1 MSADADA
8 RHHLAAHDLPPG
20 LLPAGITA
28 ATFTG
33 STFEVRFAAPVE
45 RTVEGERVWYD
56 QVVTGE
62 LTPGRIERLKGVKVK
77 KVLWVPVTAI
87 RADGDA
93 LAFAVGPLS
102 ERVPRAA
109 FT

>member
-1 MSADADA
+1 MSADDDA
-8 RHHLAAHDLPPG
+8 RQHLSDHGLPPG

-28 ATFTG
+28 ATFSG
-33 STFEVRFAAPVE
+33 ARFEVRFRAAVE

-77 KVLWVPVTAI
+77 KMLWVPVTAI

-93 LAFAVGPLS
+93 LEFAVGPLS

-109 FT
+109 FG